1 MSKIYLLLL
10 VFVCSFLPTKA
21 QTLKDTTFEV
31 HIPYQNLDI
40 IDHAIFPQFNPAL
53 GQLQSVQLGVHAL
66 LTIIDSIANY
76 SPNPR
81 YLSVTFLDSIFIKN
95 INTNSGTFCTE
106 MSGIAIDSIFLAGND
121 GIMGA
126 GNDMTTDTVLAA
138 DIQHDTLFTNS
149 TLLTQYIGL
158 GTIEDSI
165 LVIGW
170 VDVVPSGSIMAYILS
185 NMELFLTLRYTYL
198 TNPVGIVEGMKPV
211 PLQIFPNP
219 SRGLAK
225 IYFEEEIAQYQDIAI
240 YNTNGTLVFSHSI
253 AAIQG
258 KNEYF
263 LPTYSFAQGIY
274 YVKIGAQ
281 GAKLYV
287 E

>member
-40 IDHAIFPQFNPAL
+40 IDHAIFPQFNPAW
-53 GQLQSVQLGVHAL
+53 GQLQSVQLGLHAL
-66 LTIIDSIANY
+66 LTIIDSVENY

-81 YLSVTFLDSIFIKN
+81 YLSVTFLDSIFIKD
-95 INTNSGTFCTE
+95 INTNSGTFCTG
-106 MSGIAIDSIFLAGND
+106 MSGIAIDSIFLAAND
-121 GIMGA
+121 GIMGT

-185 NMELFLTLRYTYL
+185 NMELFLTLRYIYL

-219 SRGLAK
+219 SRGLTK
-225 IYFEEEIAQYQDIAI
+225 IYFEEEIAQYQNIAI
-240 YNTNGTLVFSHSI
+240 YNTNGVLVFSHSI